1 MNQND
6 NNKGTDDLQLM
17 NQFDNM
23 NIKNNRRVSWSNN
36 LKIIDEN
43 QNSEKKEKIHKRKK
57 TPLKNREEKQNI
69 NIDKIKN

>member
-6 NNKGTDDLQLM
+6 NNKDTDDLQLM

-36 LKIIDEN
+36 LNAIDEN

-57 TPLKNREEKQNI
+57 TPLKNREEK
-69 NIDKIKN
+69 

>member
-6 NNKGTDDLQLM
+6 NNKGNDDLQLM

-43 QNSEKKEKIHKRKK
+43 QNSEKTEKIHKRKK
-57 TPLKNREEKQNI
+57 TPLKHINEK
-69 NIDKIKN
+69 

>member
-43 QNSEKKEKIHKRKK
+43 QNSEKTEKIHKRKK
-57 TPLKNREEKQNI
+57 TPLKHINEK
-69 NIDKIKN
+69 

>member
-36 LKIIDEN
+36 LNAIDEN
-43 QNSEKKEKIHKRKK
+43 QNSKKKEKIHKRKK
-57 TPLKNREEKQNI
+57 TPLKNREEK
-69 NIDKIKN
+69 

>member
-23 NIKNNRRVSWSNN
+23 NIKNKRRVSWSNN
-36 LKIIDEN
+36 LNAIDEN

-57 TPLKNREEKQNI
+57 TPLKNREEK
-69 NIDKIKN
+69 

>member
-6 NNKGTDDLQLM
+6 NNKDTDDLQLM

-36 LKIIDEN
+36 LNAIDEN

-69 NIDKIKN
+69 YIDKINN

>member
-6 NNKGTDDLQLM
+6 NKKNICNDDLQLM

-36 LKIIDEN
+36 LKKLDEN
-43 QNSEKKEKIHKRKK
+43 QNSEKTEKIHKRKK
-57 TPLKNREEKQNI
+57 TPLKNINEK
-69 NIDKIKN
+69 

>member
-1 MNQND
+1 
-6 NNKGTDDLQLM
+6 M

-36 LKIIDEN
+36 LNAIDEN

-57 TPLKNREEKQNI
+57 TPLKNREEK
-69 NIDKIKN
+69 

>member
-6 NNKGTDDLQLM
+6 NNKNCNDDLQLM

-43 QNSEKKEKIHKRKK
+43 QNSEKTEKIHKRKK
-57 TPLKNREEKQNI
+57 TPLKHINEK
-69 NIDKIKN
+69 

>member
-6 NNKGTDDLQLM
+6 NKNNGNDDLQLM

-43 QNSEKKEKIHKRKK
+43 QNSEKTEKIHKRKK
-57 TPLKNREEKQNI
+57 TPLKHINEK
-69 NIDKIKN
+69 

>member
-6 NNKGTDDLQLM
+6 NNKKCNDDLQLM

-43 QNSEKKEKIHKRKK
+43 QNSEKTEKIHKRKK
-57 TPLKNREEKQNI
+57 TPLKHINEK
-69 NIDKIKN
+69 